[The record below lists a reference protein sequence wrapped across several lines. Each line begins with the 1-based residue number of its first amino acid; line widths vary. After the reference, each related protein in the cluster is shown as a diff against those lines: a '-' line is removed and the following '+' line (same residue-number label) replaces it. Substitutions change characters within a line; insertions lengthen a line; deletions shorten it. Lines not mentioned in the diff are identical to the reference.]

1 MLIIKPCEW
10 KGGIRHAISIDLL
23 SGMYTMGPNNLWT
36 ILLAKPIWIMFVQ
49 ILSLEW
55 FNENIF

>member
-23 SGMYTMGPNNLWT
+23 SGTQWDQIICEQFKLVHV
-36 ILLAKPIWIMFVQ
+36 LLYDIFVCYFGM
-49 ILSLEW
+49 ISR
-55 FNENIF
+55 